1 MGEVDK
7 HRLLQ
12 GILRLDAEIANVL
25 SSWRPEARQREIR
38 EDFVRR
44 TPLAVPLAKNYFSV
58 YFRAH
63 STPSQVSIFVGT
75 ILIR

>member
-38 EDFVRR
+38 EDFAANAMRSLDAWIKANFRDPRVDHPGIFSR
-44 TPLAVPLAKNYFSV
+44 T
-58 YFRAH
+58 
-63 STPSQVSIFVGT
+63 
-75 ILIR
+75 